1 MTLDG
6 LFSLEGKS
14 VLLQSPEYPYGREI
28 ALGLY
33 TAGARLYLCGEEP
46 TLDEVQ
52 ALLAREGVPAE
63 DAFAYTPGRE
73 EDAVS
78 LAKWVQ
84 ARMGAP
90 DAFVHISP
98 GGLLRGWSHTF
109 EEIHESMRRTQLGLM
124 LTVKHVGELM
134 AERGRGSVLFVT
146 DYAAL
151 VGDDPENHPGRYEE
165 DFSLDYGFV
174 KGSYVNYA
182 RQAAGF
188 LGEHNVRC
196 NAVAYAPLENTRP
209 EGFAAAFTRHSH
221 LKRLAAAED
230 VAAAAVF
237 LCADASN
244 YITGVTLAVD
254 GGYTAK

>member
-6 LFSLEGKS
+6 LFSLKGKS

-28 ALGLY
+28 AQGLCA
-33 TAGARLYLCGEEP
+33 AGARLYLCGEEP
-46 TLDEVQ
+46 ALDE
-52 ALLAREGVPAE
+52 ACAWLARQGAAAE
-63 DAFAYTPGRE
+63 DAFAYSTGRE

-78 LAKWVQ
+78 LARW
-84 ARMGAP
+84 ARERMGAP
-90 DAFVHISP
+90 DAFVHVSP

-124 LTVKHVGELM
+124 LTVKHVGALM
-134 AERGRGSVLFVT
+134 AERERGSVLFVT

-151 VGDDPENHPGRYEE
+151 VADDPENHPGRYEE
-165 DFSLDYGFV
+165 DFSLDYGFI

-188 LGEHNVRC
+188 LGERNVRC
-196 NAVAYAPLENTRP
+196 NAVAYAPLADTAP

-221 LKRLAAAED
+221 LKRLASASD
-230 VAAAAVF
+230 VASAAVF
-237 LCADASN
+237 LCADASG